1 MDIFFSLQRESLQ
14 RRNPERLQ
22 SWQNDKNARV
32 MLVHD
37 GQLSIA
43 AEPHYRGLYA
53 LTAQQ
58 KSELILLGLYQ
69 GLPTFALRVEHAQF
83 HGEEIAWGDLRQCAH
98 LLDAE
103 TLSIAIQ
110 AKALCHWHQTHPFC
124 ARCGKPT
131 VMKDAG
137 YRRLCEHCQA
147 EHFPRCDPAVI
158 VGVQFNGQLLLG
170 RQSGWPEKRYSVI
183 AGFAEP
189 GESLEQ
195 AVVREV
201 MEEAGIR
208 VKTVRYLQSQPWP
221 YPSSLMLAFMAE
233 AEHDDIELRDQELEN
248 ARWVSRES
256 LQTAMQA
263 GDIKLPPR
271 ASIAYQIIQ
280 QWYEQEGAD
289 FAALIKN
296 VWS

>member
-22 SWQNDKNARV
+22 TWQNDTNARV

-43 AEPHYRGLYA
+43 AEPHYRSLHA

-58 KSELILLGLYQ
+58 QSELILLGLYR
-69 GLPTFALRVEHAQF
+69 GLPTFALRVEQAQF

-201 MEEAGIR
+201 MEETGIR
-208 VKTVRYLQSQPWP
+208 VETVRYLQSQPWP

-233 AEHDDIELRDQELEN
+233 AEHDEIELRDQELEN

-256 LQTAMQA
+256 LQSLMQA
-263 GDIKLPPR
+263 GEIKLPPR
-271 ASIAYQIIQ
+271 ASIAYQIIR

-289 FAALIKN
+289 FAALIKSI
-296 VWS
+296 W